1 MKLLFDEN
9 LSPRLV
15 RALSDVYA
23 GSAHVYET
31 GLHAVDDAAIWTF
44 AANHGYMVV
53 SKDADF
59 YQRSLVFGAPPKVVW
74 VRVGNGPTG
83 QVARLLR
90 ENRDLILRFQADPE
104 TALLVLPPRAVL

>member
-15 RALSDVYA
+15 RLLSDVYP
-23 GSAHVYET
+23 GSAHVYGT
-31 GLHAVDDAAIWTF
+31 GLHAADDSAIWTF
-44 AANHGYMVV
+44 AAHHGYMVA

-83 QVARLLR
+83 RVAQLLR
-90 ENRDLILRFQADPE
+90 ENRDLVLRFQTDPE
-104 TALLVLPPRAVL
+104 TALLVLPLHAVL